1 MAVWFVS
8 LFFECAF
15 IELLQTEAAHKVF
28 WMEFSEHSSDATTLK
43 TRILSF
49 YNLVR

>member
-15 IELLQTEAAHKVF
+15 IELLQTEAAHKMF

-43 TRILSF
+43 TRIQSF